1 MRKKKKVNANETYM
15 QTVMRRFRAHHLAKI
30 SLVIL
35 VVVGLAALFAPVVAP
50 YDPDAI
56 VGTFSGAPCKE
67 FILGTDQIGRD
78 VFSRLLYAT
87 RISLLVGI
95 LATVISTV
103 IGVVLGLI
111 AGYFGGVADM
121 ILMRFTDMVMSFPYI
136 LLVLVAAAIFKPG
149 LWSIILILGFVFPDA
164 YEEVVKYDIR
174 PAVFK
179 LSMARQLSEEAVRQG
194 KTVHVHIKVDT
205 GMSRIGFKDNAESAD
220 IVKEISQLPNLDT
233 EGLFT
238 HFARADETDK
248 TPAEVQLSR
257 YLAFSRLLED
267 RGVNITLHHCSNSA
281 GIFDLKQAN
290 LDMVRAGVSI
300 YGMYPSDEVNK
311 FAVPITP
318 VLSLKSHIVY
328 IKELEAGAA
337 VSYGGTFVAEK
348 TMKVAT
354 VPVGYGDGYPR
365 SLSNK
370 GWVLIRGQKAPIL
383 GRVCMDQM
391 MVDVSAIPEV
401 KEGDQVTLIGS
412 DGGQEITM
420 EDLGDLSGRF
430 NYELACDLGKRVPR
444 RFWKDGRIV
453 ATQDYFSY
461 TGIE

>member
-1 MRKKKKVNANETYM
+1 MKHYMRVCAEINLDAVAYNFKSMKDNLTPGTKMVAVVKTDGYGHGAVPIAQMVEAYDYIWGYAVATIEEALLLRKAGIKK
-15 QTVMRRFRAHHLAKI
+15 
-30 SLVIL
+30 
-35 VVVGLAALFAPVVAP
+35 P
-50 YDPDAI
+50 
-56 VGTFSGAPCKE
+56 
-67 FILGTDQIGRD
+67 
-78 VFSRLLYAT
+78 
-87 RISLLVGI
+87 
-95 LATVISTV
+95 
-103 IGVVLGLI
+103 
-111 AGYFGGVADM
+111 
-121 ILMRFTDMVMSFPYI
+121 
-136 LLVLVAAAIFKPG
+136 
-149 LWSIILILGFVFPDA
+149 ILILGFVFPDA

-412 DGGQEITM
+412 DG
-420 EDLGDLSGRF
+420 
-430 NYELACDLGKRVPR
+430 
-444 RFWKDGRIV
+444 
-453 ATQDYFSY
+453 
-461 TGIE
+461 

>member
-1 MRKKKKVNANETYM
+1 M
-15 QTVMRRFRAHHLAKI
+15 
-30 SLVIL
+30 
-35 VVVGLAALFAPVVAP
+35 
-50 YDPDAI
+50 
-56 VGTFSGAPCKE
+56 
-67 FILGTDQIGRD
+67 
-78 VFSRLLYAT
+78 
-87 RISLLVGI
+87 
-95 LATVISTV
+95 
-103 IGVVLGLI
+103 
-111 AGYFGGVADM
+111 
-121 ILMRFTDMVMSFPYI
+121 
-136 LLVLVAAAIFKPG
+136 
-149 LWSIILILGFVFPDA
+149 
-164 YEEVVKYDIR
+164 KYDIR

-194 KTVHVHIKVDT
+194 KTIHVHIKVDT

-220 IVKEISQLPNLDT
+220 IVKAISQLPNLDT

-257 YLAFSRLLED
+257 YLAFGKLLED

-391 MVDVSAIPEV
+391 MVDVSAIPAV

>member
-1 MRKKKKVNANETYM
+1 MEFDRIYAEVDLGRIEENMKAMKEHLRPGTKMYGVVKTDAYGHGAVPVARTIDRFVCGYAVA
-15 QTVMRRFRAHHLAKI
+15 TVDEGLKLRRHGIEKEILSLGPVSAGRYQECLENDISLPVFEYRRAKELSDAAVAEGKTAKI
-30 SLVIL
+30 H
-35 VVVGLAALFAPVVAP
+35 
-50 YDPDAI
+50 
-56 VGTFSGAPCKE
+56 
-67 FILGTDQIGRD
+67 
-78 VFSRLLYAT
+78 
-87 RISLLVGI
+87 
-95 LATVISTV
+95 
-103 IGVVLGLI
+103 I
-111 AGYFGGVADM
+111 A
-121 ILMRFTDMVMSFPYI
+121 
-136 LLVLVAAAIFKPG
+136 
-149 LWSIILILGFVFPDA
+149 
-164 YEEVVKYDIR
+164 
-174 PAVFK
+174 
-179 LSMARQLSEEAVRQG
+179 
-194 KTVHVHIKVDT
+194 VDT
-205 GMSRIGFKDNAESAD
+205 GMSRIGLFPDEGSVE
-220 IVKEISQLPNLDT
+220 IVKEIAELPALRIA
-233 EGLFT
+233 GMFT
-238 HFARADETDK
+238 HFARADEADK
-248 TPAEVQLSR
+248 TNAGEQYRRFREFCDDVK
-257 YLAFSRLLED
+257 AA
-267 RGVNITLHHCSNSA
+267 GVAGPVCHCSNSA

-391 MVDVSAIPEV
+391 MVDVSVIPEV